1 MGRKRKGSIVL
12 PKHVHA
18 VRRRSGRVA
27 YYWQVH
33 RNTALEGPR
42 VRLPD
47 DPQSADFWTRV
58 AELQR
63 GPQRPGGVAAM
74 IDAYQNS
81 PKYKSLAAN
90 TVREYDRHM
99 KNLRAAIGQFEP
111 DAVRPADIAEMR
123 DAMGDTP
130 AKANAYV
137 KSISALYKFGR
148 ERGFATNN
156 PAVGI
161 EKLAIGEYPPW
172 PLWAWELAMARFREE
187 IRVACWLGRY
197 TGQRLGDCLKMRLTD
212 VVTDDD
218 AVEGMEVTQQ
228 KTKKEL
234 FVPILRELRPVIA
247 EAKRRGRIYIVSR
260 EDGRPFTVD
269 QFHAMWG
276 REMER
281 DKELGKLRAA
291 GLSFHGLRKTI
302 VVDGSHRDLTPHQ
315 IGSVTGQTIQTVQ
328 HYSRGASQK
337 RLAKEAAKKLEG
349 GTG

>member
-1 MGRKRKGSIVL
+1 ML

-18 VRRRSGRVA
+18 VKRRSGRIA
-27 YYWQVH
+27 YYWQVN
-33 RNTALEGPR
+33 RNTPRAGER

-47 DPQSADFWTRV
+47 DAQSLEFWQKI

-63 GPQRPGGVAAM
+63 GPQRQTGISAM
-74 IDAYQNS
+74 IEAYQAS
-81 PKYKSLAAN
+81 PKYKALAPN
-90 TVREYDRHM
+90 TIREYDRHM
-99 KNLRAAIGQFEP
+99 KNLSDAVGQFEP
-111 DAVRPADIAEMR
+111 DAVRPSDIAAMR

-148 ERGFATNN
+148 ERGFATHN
-156 PAVGI
+156 PAAGI
-161 EKLAIGEYPPW
+161 EKLEIGEYPPW
-172 PLWAWELAMARFREE
+172 PQWAWDLAMARFREE
-187 IRVACWLGRY
+187 IRIAIWLGRY
-197 TGQRLGDCLKMRLTD
+197 TGQRLGDCLKMKLSD
-212 VVTDDD
+212 LVTDDD
-218 AVEGMEVTQQ
+218 AVEGMEVLQQ
-228 KTKKEL
+228 KTKKQL

-247 EAKRRGRIYIVSR
+247 EARRRGRIFIVSR
-260 EDGRPFTVD
+260 PDGRPFTVD

-281 DKELGKLRAA
+281 DKELLKIRAA
-291 GLSFHGLRKTI
+291 RLSFHGLRKTI
-302 VVDGSHRDLTPHQ
+302 VVDGSYKDLTPHQ

-328 HYSRGASQK
+328 HYSRGAAQK